1 MNKGANL
8 SPFLPAEMKQFLGIT
23 EEVESSNAA
32 NVEESASAKPKED
45 ANQENKTQTSDSE
58 SETNSTDSAENE
70 DGKGVKPSILF
81 NKAILAAA
89 KEKETEKPYRGK
101 SFSVSSVDS
110 HASKSSH
117 PRSRKASLADPSEQG
132 VKFSIPAVDS
142 AHGSMN
148 TKLYFVCW
156 SNMGIQQSVE
166 FKQHGHLS
174 PFAYHVHSST
184 NKHPKQIALNVNRHE
199 PWAGWA

>member
-23 EEVESSNAA
+23 EEAEPA
-32 NVEESASAKPKED
+32 NPTEQAEESNPTKANGDS
-45 ANQENKTQTSDSE
+45 NQEGNAYLSDSE
-58 SETNSTDSAENE
+58 SDANSTDSAGKES
-70 DGKGVKPSILF
+70 GKGMKPSILF

-117 PRSRKASLADPSEQG
+117 PRSRKASLTDPSEQG
-132 VKFSIPAVDS
+132 IKFSIPVVDS
-142 AHGSMN
+142 VHG
-148 TKLYFVCW
+148 
-156 SNMGIQQSVE
+156 
-166 FKQHGHLS
+166 
-174 PFAYHVHSST
+174 P
-184 NKHPKQIALNVNRHE
+184 VNN
-199 PWAGWA
+199 

>member
-8 SPFLPAEMKQFLGIT
+8 STFLPAEMKQFIGVT
-23 EEVESSNAA
+23 EEPTTANAA
-32 NVEESASAKPKED
+32 DHVEESNSVKTSGD
-45 ANQENKTQTSDSE
+45 SNQERKDHGSDSE
-58 SETNSTDSAENE
+58 SDSNSTDSVGTEE
-70 DGKGVKPSILF
+70 GKGVKPSILF

-132 VKFSIPAVDS
+132 VKFSIPVVDS
-142 AHGSMN
+142 VHGTAN
-148 TKLYFVCW
+148 GNL
-156 SNMGIQQSVE
+156 
-166 FKQHGHLS
+166 
-174 PFAYHVHSST
+174 
-184 NKHPKQIALNVNRHE
+184 
-199 PWAGWA
+199 

>member
-23 EEVESSNAA
+23 EEVESSNA
-32 NVEESASAKPKED
+32 VEESGSTKSKDD
-45 ANQENKTQTSDSE
+45 ANQENTQASDSE
-58 SETNSTDSAENE
+58 SDTNSTDSVEE
-70 DGKGVKPSILF
+70 DGKGMKPSILF

-117 PRSRKASLADPSEQG
+117 PRSRKASLTDPSEQG
-132 VKFSIPAVDS
+132 VKFSIPVVDS
-142 AHGSMN
+142 AHGSVN
-148 TKLYFVCW
+148 TNLYLCL
-156 SNMGIQQSVE
+156 SNVRFHQ
-166 FKQHGHLS
+166 
-174 PFAYHVHSST
+174 
-184 NKHPKQIALNVNRHE
+184 
-199 PWAGWA
+199 

>member
-8 SPFLPAEMKQFLGIT
+8 STFLPAEMKQFIGVT
-23 EEVESSNAA
+23 EEPDTTKAA
-32 NVEESASAKPKED
+32 DHVEESNSVKTSGD
-45 ANQENKTQTSDSE
+45 SNQEGKDQGSDSE
-58 SETNSTDSAENE
+58 SDSNSTDSVGTEE
-70 DGKGVKPSILF
+70 GKGVKPSILF

-132 VKFSIPAVDS
+132 VKFSIPVVDS
-142 AHGSMN
+142 VHGAAN
-148 TKLYFVCW
+148 GNL
-156 SNMGIQQSVE
+156 
-166 FKQHGHLS
+166 
-174 PFAYHVHSST
+174 
-184 NKHPKQIALNVNRHE
+184 
-199 PWAGWA
+199 